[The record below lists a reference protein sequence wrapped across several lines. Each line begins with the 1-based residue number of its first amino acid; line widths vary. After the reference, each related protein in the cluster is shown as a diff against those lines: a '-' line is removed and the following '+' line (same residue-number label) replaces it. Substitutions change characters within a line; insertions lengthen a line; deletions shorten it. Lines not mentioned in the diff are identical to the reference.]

1 MKLAHLPIVTNPS
14 TRPSRLHKG
23 LLNFI
28 WRQSGTIIRSYVL
41 YQPLKTFIILSIP
54 FLLASAILIGR
65 FLYFYVTN
73 QSGVGRYIQSVSIG
87 GTLGIFGLILVT
99 MGLLGDAIST
109 NRQMMEEMMV
119 RQRDGVRLD
128 DNSVSINGCKL
139 LRRG

>member
-1 MKLAHLPIVTNPS
+1 M
-14 TRPSRLHKG
+14 
-23 LLNFI
+23 
-28 WRQSGTIIRSYVL
+28 
-41 YQPLKTFIILSIP
+41 
-54 FLLASAILIGR
+54 
-65 FLYFYVTN
+65 YFYFTN